1 MVTNIKLMNAE
12 EARKQ
17 SQMQF
22 SGLIEEQ
29 TSIINRYIKESIK
42 SGLLEAEIPLC
53 KIPKYDLNKEH
64 LFDVFRELGYNF
76 DEITEKDENDKL
88 VIYW

>member
-1 MVTNIKLMNAE
+1 MVSNIKLMKAE

-42 SGLLEAEIPLC
+42 LGSLEAEIPLC
-53 KIPKYDLNKEH
+53 KIPNYDLSKNH
-64 LFDVFRELGYNF
+64 LFDILGELGYNF
-76 DEITEKDENDKL
+76 DEIIEKDETSKL

>member
-1 MVTNIKLMNAE
+1 MVGNIKLMNAV

-22 SGLIEEQ
+22 NGLIEEQ
-29 TSIINRYIKESIK
+29 TSVINRYIKESIK

-53 KIPKYDLNKEH
+53 KIPKYDLNKDH
-64 LFDVFRELGYNF
+64 LFDIFRELGYNF
-76 DEITEKDENDKL
+76 NEITKNDENDKL

>member
-1 MVTNIKLMNAE
+1 MVNNIKLMNAE

-64 LFDVFRELGYNF
+64 LFDVFYLIPFYFSYINHF
-76 DEITEKDENDKL
+76 HNYSFFFL
-88 VIYW
+88 